1 MIFTSVTIIIDE
13 MDGTLCVCVCVCFVE
28 SDNDLKIGNDRRIL
42 VYVGYTNTNILMY
55 IYIEYMQICNY
66 VAPQLMSPVS

>member
-28 SDNDLKIGNDRRIL
+28 SDNDVKIGNDRRIL